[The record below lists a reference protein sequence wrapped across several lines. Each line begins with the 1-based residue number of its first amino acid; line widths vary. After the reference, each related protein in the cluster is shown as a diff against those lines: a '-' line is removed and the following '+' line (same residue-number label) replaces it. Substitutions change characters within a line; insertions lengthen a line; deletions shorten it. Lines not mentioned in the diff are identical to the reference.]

1 MKTTIYPFLND
12 NKRLI
17 NVFVIDF
24 KTISSFIEIKN

>member
-17 NVFVIDF
+17 NDFIVDF
-24 KTISSFIEIKN
+24 KAISSFIEIKN

>member
-1 MKTTIYPFLND
+1 MMDIDPFLND

-17 NVFVIDF
+17 NEFVTDF